1 MAVSGAVIEIPRI
14 AAWELGAR
22 RFREEHHRPRR
33 PVVLVG
39 AGRWSGADTV
49 GSLPALASRY
59 GDRRVATR
67 VFDAVQRRGCLRF
80 CSLQKRIEEQPLAR
94 FITQTALREPEPEA
108 AGIREAHYLRI
119 GERDDTLPGLPGLLE
134 GLQLPPLFT
143 HEGTGVSDFS
153 AQDTCLRIGPPSYEY
168 PAHCDN
174 TDNLLLQLAGR
185 KELALFEPSCIASM
199 YPDPEDLARSRVD
212 DIDRPD
218 RERFPAFAGLTRHVA
233 AIEAGDAVYIPALWF
248 HNVRSIG
255 PGISVSRHYRRAD
268 HRGYVHA
275 LKPAAWH
282 AFEGR
287 IGRRVY

>member
-1 MAVSGAVIEIPRI
+1 MSGAVIEIPRF
-14 AAWELGAR
+14 AAWELGAH
-22 RFREEHHRPRR
+22 RFRKEHHAPHR

-39 AGRWSGADTV
+39 AARWSGAGAV
-49 GSLPALASRY
+49 GSLPALAARH
-59 GDRRVATR
+59 GDRAVATR
-67 VFDAVQRRGCLRF
+67 VFDAVQRRGYLRF
-80 CSLQKRIEEQPLAR
+80 CSLQKRIEQQPLAQ
-94 FITQTALREPEPEA
+94 FITQTALREPEPEPDA
-108 AGIREAHYLRI
+108 ARIREVRYLRI
-119 GERDDTLPGLPGLLE
+119 GERDDTLPGLLE
-134 GLQLPPLFT
+134 GLELPSLFT

-199 YPDPEDLARSRVD
+199 YPNPEDLARSQVD
-212 DIDRPD
+212 DIDHPD
-218 RERFPAFAGLTRHVA
+218 SARFPAFAGLTRYVA
-233 AIEAGDAVYIPALWF
+233 ALDAGDAVYIPALWF
-248 HNVRSIG
+248 HNVRAIG

-282 AFEGR
+282 AFEAR